1 LARSISIFNSH
12 FGWYCWWRVLPVKF
26 FGGLAALGSGMILGR
41 EGPTVQIGANVG
53 KMVADACKLE
63 DKESQH
69 TLVASGAGAGI
80 TTAFNAPL
88 GGILFVI
95 EELHG
100 EFTYTKSSIKA
111 LLVGCISACITYQ
124 LIISSDSVLTLPTAN
139 AVPLS
144 SLGIFV
150 FLGLLLGVIGS
161 CSNFLI
167 LHTRSYLDSFYK
179 KNKYFFVLTGATLA
193 GIFGL
198 LYTFIPELAGSGFTI
213 IPQLV
218 EGVYAFYPLLLILLF
233 RFFATILSF
242 GSGAPGGIFSPTMA
256 LGAVIG
262 VLFGF
267 IIQYLFPHYDI
278 NFSTYTILAMAGLFA
293 ATIRAPLT
301 GIVII
306 MEMTNGYMLILPQ
319 YSFINKNH
327 LELLKLH
334 AHAGIV
340 GWFLLLVFGAGAKLI
355 PMFILGK
362 STRTKL
368 LKYAAILLNIG
379 LILFLINGYK
389 NEVTFN
395 SIIFGLIIFSG
406 VLCWLIY
413 IISCFKN
420 RARKKIDIPM
430 RHSTISIICLLL
442 AFASLPFV
450 LSHNHGQWITLY
462 AVFIFLGWLPGI
474 ILGMTYKTL
483 PFIIWNIKYTNQNG
497 KPKAPMPKDLYNSTI
512 LSIQYY
518 VYIACLLITS
528 IAVFSSY
535 NWIMIA
541 SAVLWIILAISYL
554 TNVLIIVFTKK

>member
-1 LARSISIFNSH
+1 MHINNKNTSAITKKILSWQDRSPFLILILAGIVGAFTGLIGSVFQLSLNFIINWHKDILKDSQAFPSYINYILIFVIAAVMGAIAYYLVKRFAPES
-12 FGWYCWWRVLPVKF
+12 GGSGIPEVEGALIDLRPIRWWRVLPVKF

-306 MEMTNGYMLILPQ
+306 MEMTNGYMLILPLIITCVCATFMAQ
-319 YSFINKNH
+319 TLGSSPLYS
-327 LELLKLH
+327 
-334 AHAGIV
+334 
-340 GWFLLLVFGAGAKLI
+340 
-355 PMFILGK
+355 
-362 STRTKL
+362 
-368 LKYAAILLNIG
+368 AILEMTLKSEDSKIG
-379 LILFLINGYK
+379 
-389 NEVTFN
+389 V
-395 SIIFGLIIFSG
+395 
-406 VLCWLIY
+406 
-413 IISCFKN
+413 
-420 RARKKIDIPM
+420 KK
-430 RHSTISIICLLL
+430 
-442 AFASLPFV
+442 
-450 LSHNHGQWITLY
+450 
-462 AVFIFLGWLPGI
+462 
-474 ILGMTYKTL
+474 
-483 PFIIWNIKYTNQNG
+483 
-497 KPKAPMPKDLYNSTI
+497 
-512 LSIQYY
+512 
-518 VYIACLLITS
+518 
-528 IAVFSSY
+528 
-535 NWIMIA
+535 
-541 SAVLWIILAISYL
+541 
-554 TNVLIIVFTKK
+554 